1 MAVEP
6 ISIRQ
11 MEKQTA
17 DIYEAVVIMSKRA
30 RQIAHNRVAEK
41 MLSEMEDFDSDSMDF
56 MEEDESLSYVEIEK
70 STTIAIEEFM
80 EGNLSWR
87 NISDE
92 TPTDF

>member
-17 DIYEAVVIMSKRA
+17 DIYEAVVIMSQRA
-30 RQIAHNRVAEK
+30 RQIANNRVAEK
-41 MLSEMEDFDSDSMDF
+41 MLNEMEDFDGESMDF
-56 MEEDESLSYVEIEK
+56 AEEESPAYMEMDK
-70 STTIAIEEFM
+70 STTVAIEEFM

-87 NISDE
+87 NISE
-92 TPTDF
+92 ENPVDF